1 MIDGG
6 KYYREHKERKVQ
18 ILGVSRVEMIPQGD
32 IVFKLDI
39 SQKLWSK
46 PEKGSE
52 RGEIARARLM
62 L

>member
-32 IVFKLDI
+32 IVFKLGI

-52 RGEIARARLM
+52 RGKIARARLM